1 MALTNSHK
9 MLILV
14 VLLLILAFFIYKN
27 CDSNKPEQFASMNAS
42 TSPYSNNSNNGS
54 MPPYSNNDNNSVDST
69 ISTNSN
75 YSNMTS
81 NSSASTGSTGS
92 FASIASSEDDVSA
105 DDASADDASS
115 DSDASSM
122 ANNLPLDYSM
132 GVKTNVSVV
141 PTDETL
147 DIRRGKNAN
156 NTTLYKSM
164 NYKDNVR
171 GGSGDLD
178 KFFIDG
184 NVENTGNNTQFSA
197 SDNVSDKY
205 AAYQKSSKTD
215 EGLLPVEEKDW
226 FEDVTPTKIK
236 NRHLIN
242 IYRPVGVNTISSSLK
257 NPSLDL
263 RGTPANAKTVVS
275 PFLNSSIEPD
285 HNIRGLC
292 I

>member
-1 MALTNSHK
+1 MALTNSQK

-14 VLLLILAFFIYKN
+14 VLLLILGYFIYNN
-27 CDSNKPEQFASMNAS
+27 CDSFKSVEKFSGNNAS
-42 TSPYSNNSNNGS
+42 NTSSR
-54 MPPYSNNDNNSVDST
+54 YSNNDLESFDST
-69 ISTNSN
+69 LSSSN
-75 YSNMTS
+75 
-81 NSSASTGSTGS
+81 
-92 FASIASSEDDVSA
+92 
-105 DDASADDASS
+105 
-115 DSDASSM
+115 ASSM
-122 ANNLPLDYSM
+122 SSGSNVSSMSSGSNASNLSAASSLVSTEDTASTASQDYTM
-132 GVKTNVSVV
+132 NVQTNASVV
-141 PTDETL
+141 PTAETI

-156 NTTLYKSM
+156 NTKTYKSM
-164 NYKDNVR
+164 NYKDAPR

-178 KFFIDG
+178 KFFMDG

-197 SDNVSDKY
+197 ADNVSDKY
-205 AAYQKSSKTD
+205 AAYQTAKSGSSGKSD

-292 I
+292 M

>member
-1 MALTNSHK
+1 MALTNSQK

-14 VLLLILAFFIYKN
+14 VLLLILGYFIYN
-27 CDSNKPEQFASMNAS
+27 SCDSFKSVEKFAGNAS
-42 TSPYSNNSNNGS
+42 SSAASPYSNKDTIS
-54 MPPYSNNDNNSVDST
+54 MDST
-69 ISTNSN
+69 
-75 YSNMTS
+75 MTS
-81 NSSASTGSTGS
+81 NSNDSSMSSGSN
-92 FASIASSEDDVSA
+92 
-105 DDASADDASS
+105 
-115 DSDASSM
+115 ASSM
-122 ANNLPLDYSM
+122 SSGSNASSMSYDSDESSISTASNASNATEPDYTM
-132 GVKTNVSVV
+132 NVQTNASVV
-141 PTDETL
+141 PSAETI

-156 NTTLYKSM
+156 YDKSYKSM
-164 NYKDNVR
+164 NYKDAPR
-171 GGSGDLD
+171 GGSGELD
-178 KFFIDG
+178 KFFMDG

-197 SDNVSDKY
+197 ADDVSDKY
-205 AAYQKSSKTD
+205 AAYQTSQMKNGSTGKSD

-292 I
+292 M

>member
-1 MALTNSHK
+1 M
-9 MLILV
+9 
-14 VLLLILAFFIYKN
+14 
-27 CDSNKPEQFASMNAS
+27 S
-42 TSPYSNNSNNGS
+42 T
-54 MPPYSNNDNNSVDST
+54 
-69 ISTNSN
+69 
-75 YSNMTS
+75 
-81 NSSASTGSTGS
+81 
-92 FASIASSEDDVSA
+92 ASSVSA
-105 DDASADDASS
+105 PNYAMS
-115 DSDASSM
+115 
-122 ANNLPLDYSM
+122 
-132 GVKTNVSVV
+132 VQTNASVV
-141 PTDETL
+141 PTAETI

-156 NTTLYKSM
+156 NDTSYKSM
-164 NYKDNVR
+164 NYKDTPR

-178 KFFIDG
+178 KFFMDG

-197 SDNVSDKY
+197 ADNVSDKY
-205 AAYQKSSKTD
+205 AAYHSKQVNKNGSGGSGGSGGLGGSGGSGNSD
-215 EGLLPVEEKDW
+215 DGLLPVEEKDW

-292 I
+292 M